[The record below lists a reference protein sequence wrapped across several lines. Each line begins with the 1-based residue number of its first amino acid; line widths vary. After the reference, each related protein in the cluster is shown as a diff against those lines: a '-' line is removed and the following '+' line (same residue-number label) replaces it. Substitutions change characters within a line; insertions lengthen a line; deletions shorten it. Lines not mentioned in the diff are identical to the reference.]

1 MEHTKKKKILLIE
14 DNPSFLKVVEM
25 KLDASGYHIISA
37 EDGLTGFNMAKSEN
51 PDLVICDLML
61 PKMNGHQICR
71 FLKYDRNY
79 KSIPFIVL
87 TSRDMDKDKKIA
99 RNCGADKFLV
109 KTVSHNTLIE
119 TIEQV
124 I

>member
-1 MEHTKKKKILLIE
+1 MENVKKKKILLIE

-25 KLDASGYHIISA
+25 KLDATGFDVITA
-37 EDGLTGFNMAKSEN
+37 EDGLLGLNMAKSEN
-51 PDLVICDLML
+51 PDLIICDLML
-61 PKMNGHQICR
+61 PQMNGHNICR
-71 FLKYDRNY
+71 LLKYDKNY

-109 KTVSHNTLIE
+109 KTVSHDTLIE

-124 I
+124 L